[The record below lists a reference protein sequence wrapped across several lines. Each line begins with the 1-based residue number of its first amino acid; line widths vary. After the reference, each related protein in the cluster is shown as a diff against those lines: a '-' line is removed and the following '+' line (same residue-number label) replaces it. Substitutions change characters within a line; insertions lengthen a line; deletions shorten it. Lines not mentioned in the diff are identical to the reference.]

1 MQGFFTGFYDP
12 FVTDKNQGGK
22 DSKDTDQADNNALG
36 QRKAHIRTKLKAHE
50 AQAEQTGKGGQGT
63 AGDSREGGGN
73 SRLHGG
79 RIICAFLFFLGIAV
93 QQDDGV
99 IHGKN
104 QLQNAY
110 DGVGILGNT
119 RKKYIGS
126 QIDGN
131 SDTDVHHE
139 DDRFKPGIAHQQ
151 QKHKHQADR
160 NDHDIQRQHGNV
172 GLVNGSACGDS
183 TAVIKIM
190 YGPEESGCFL

>member
-22 DSKDTDQADNNALG
+22 DSKDADQADDDALG

-50 AQAEQTGKGGQGT
+50 TQTEQTGKGGQGT
-63 AGDSREGGGN
+63 TGDSREGGSN
-73 SRLHGG
+73 SRLHSR
-79 RIICAFLFFLGIAV
+79 RIISTFLFFLGIAV

-104 QLQNAY
+104 QLQDAD
-110 DGVGILGNT
+110 DGVCVFGNT
-119 RKKYIGS
+119 RKKHIGS

-131 SDTDVHHE
+131 RDTDVHHE
-139 DDRFKPGIAHQQ
+139 DNRFKPGIAHKQ
-151 QKHKHQADR
+151 QKYKHQADC

-172 GLVNGSACGDS
+172 GFMNGSACGNR

-190 YGPEESGCFL
+190 HDPEESGCFL